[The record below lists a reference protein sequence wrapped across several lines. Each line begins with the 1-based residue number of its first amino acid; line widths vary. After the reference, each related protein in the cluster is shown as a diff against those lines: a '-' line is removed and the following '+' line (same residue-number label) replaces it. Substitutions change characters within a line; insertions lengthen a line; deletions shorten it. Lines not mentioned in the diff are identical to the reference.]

1 MFTPDSGEFFMTQD
15 YKSGVQ
21 ILRDGA
27 VATILMNRPDAGNA
41 LDLDTSRELLDAAVA
56 VDCDDTVRAVLLA
69 SEGKLFCAGG
79 DISGFASAGDRV
91 AQLVSMETA
100 YLHGAVSR
108 LARMN
113 KPLVVAVQGFAA
125 GAGFSLAML
134 GDIVI
139 AAQGA
144 QFTLAYTGI
153 GLTPDGGASWLLPKL
168 VGLRKAQEMIL
179 LNPRLSAQQ
188 ALESGLIT
196 RVVPDLELK
205 EEAQRVVQQ
214 LASGPTRAF
223 GRVRDLLLDSYAD
236 GLESHLEQEVR
247 GIMNSA
253 NDADSKG
260 AIAAFLEKRK
270 PVFKGA

>member
-1 MFTPDSGEFFMTQD
+1 MTQD